1 MMKDILSLP
10 SADIPVTFPHTMS
23 AGGGALK
30 IKHTHPTYDD
40 RSQRMDRLR
49 EMKKICRSLARPKQ
63 QEKRVS

>member
-1 MMKDILSLP
+1 MMKDILSLS

-40 RSQRMDRLR
+40 HAQRLERLR
-49 EMKKICRSLARPKQ
+49 EMKKLCRTLSRPEQK
-63 QEKRVS
+63 EKRVS